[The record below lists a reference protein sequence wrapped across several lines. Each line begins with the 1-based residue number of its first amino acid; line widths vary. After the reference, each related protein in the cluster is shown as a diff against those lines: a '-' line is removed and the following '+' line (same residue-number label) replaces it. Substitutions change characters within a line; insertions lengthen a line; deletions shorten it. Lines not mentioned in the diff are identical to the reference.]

1 MKPDDIPPD
10 IQVPPDKPGAYDRVG
25 FRVPAVIIS
34 PFARRDYVS
43 SCTTTTSIRKLID
56 PVWNLPAL
64 TLRDANAD
72 NLDSLD
78 LRGSPASA
86 SRRASRRRAS
96 PRCRRTASRVSLA
109 SSPRRP

>member
-10 IQVPPDKPGAYDRVG
+10 IQVPPDKPGAYDRLG

-56 PVWNLPAL
+56 TVWNLPAL

-72 NLDSLD
+72 NVDSLD
-78 LRGSPASA
+78 LRGTPAFRESPRLAA
-86 SRRASRRRAS
+86 PGSR
-96 PRCRRTASRVSLA
+96 RCRRTARRVSLA